1 MSESPTARCSEESCM
16 VSTVDSLLTS
26 SLYEKSGKEK
36 KGEYRSNCLG
46 EKRSNINKTLG
57 FDQYERIL
65 CLS

>member
-1 MSESPTARCSEESCM
+1 M
-16 VSTVDSLLTS
+16 VSTVDSFLTS

-46 EKRSNINKTLG
+46 EKRGNINKTLG
-57 FDQYERIL
+57 FDQYERML